1 MDSVYV
7 WPLMARI
14 FSFKSSDITFF
25 QSSHITRSY
34 ILQNYPLL
42 LGENDVVGE
51 SFCSHVP
58 KTLAWN
64 AKPFLYRATLTAI
77 WCICTAPK
85 FFEFRNKNFGMRHF
99 NVRIFFNCLCSFCL
113 LYFAC
118 MFSQQFVLIPIFFKL
133 SVLLLDPYY

>member
-51 SFCSHVP
+51 SFCSHVT
-58 KTLAWN
+58 KTLEWN

-85 FFEFRNKNFGMRHF
+85 IFEFLNKNFGMRDQSISMLE
-99 NVRIFFNCLCSFCL
+99 IFFLIV
-113 LYFAC
+113 YAVFAC
-118 MFSQQFVLIPIFFKL
+118 YIFPACFHNNL
-133 SVLLLDPYY
+133 PLFWSLN